1 MVSGQH
7 RLNLGSRS
15 KKQVPVLKS
24 EAPLAHFARLCTEMN
39 ALSLATDAKSAHA
52 IASYPPGIGER
63 TLQGSDRFLTECSKS
78 NKSWKILRLRQKK
91 LRKGGKKI
99 RARKLEITELCWKML
114 DTALKISKTLM
125 VAWYS

>member
-7 RLNLGSRS
+7 RLNLESRS

-24 EAPLAHFARLCTEMN
+24 EAPLPHFARLCTEMN
-39 ALSLATDAKSAHA
+39 ALSLATDAKSAKSAHA
-52 IASYPPGIGER
+52 IASYPFGIGVR

-91 LRKGGKKI
+91 LREDGKKI
-99 RARKLEITELCWKML
+99 GFRKLEITEL
-114 DTALKISKTLM
+114 
-125 VAWYS
+125 